1 MAYIVV
7 YSSRTGNTKQVAEA
21 IAKALPEGTECVSV
35 KDAPASFADY
45 DGVFMGFWADQGN
58 ANKEAQPVIQRI
70 DNKKVAL
77 FATLGVP
84 PMMPHAEKTIVA
96 AAGLLANG
104 TTPVGMFKCQGKV
117 DPKVIEMMYKQFP
130 AGHPHGKSPERDA
143 LHARAAAH
151 PDEQDLRDAAD
162 FAASVLKRLEGK
174 G

>member
-70 DNKKVAL
+70 DNKKVVL

-96 AAGLLANG
+96 AAGLLPNG

-117 DPKVIEMMYKQFP
+117 DPKVIEMMYKIFP
-130 AGHPHGKSPERDA
+130 EGHPHGRSAERDA
-143 LHARAAAH
+143 RHTQAASH
-151 PDEQDLRDAAD
+151 PDAAD
-162 FAASVLKRLEGK
+162 LQHAAEFARNMVQKMKEA
-174 G
+174 

>member
-96 AAGLLANG
+96 AAGLLPNG

-117 DPKVIEMMYKQFP
+117 DPKVIEMMYKIFRK
-130 AGHPHGKSPERDA
+130 GTRM
-143 LHARAAAH
+143 AAVLNVT
-151 PDEQDLRDAAD
+151 PVTPRRLRIRMQRIYSML
-162 FAASVLKRLEGK
+162 ASSRETWFRR
-174 G
+174 